1 MDEIRY
7 VSGLPYSD
15 EILQF
20 LLHKFRVQEPITRCL
35 DATIDDVHAFFTDL
49 RNGGVDNSIVA
60 VVRSENSLED
70 ELAGVCLN
78 HVDPKPTEQ
87 PSAIEFDPFKDYKEE
102 VDTGPYKER
111 NANRLNAF
119 IGALEGDVHY
129 TLGRVDRI
137 FHVDVVCVAPAF
149 ARQGIASE
157 LLRRSMQHARDLD
170 CDRISTV
177 ATAQASQHLFRKAG
191 FYTIRELP
199 FSCFRENRIPVFRNL
214 PDGGRSGLLMAFTL
228 KGDDE
233 DDMR

>member
-1 MDEIRY
+1 MEEIRY
-7 VSGLPYSD
+7 VAGLPYAD
-15 EILQF
+15 EILTF
-20 LLHKFRVQEPITRCL
+20 LLNKFRVQEPITLSL
-35 DATIDDVHAFFTDL
+35 DATTDDVHSFFTDL

-60 VVRSENSLED
+60 VTKSENSLED
-70 ELAGVCLN
+70 ELVGICLN
-78 HVDPKPTEQ
+78 HVDPKPEGHQ
-87 PSAIEFDPFKDYKEE
+87 SAIEFDPFKDYKEE

-119 IGALEGDVHY
+119 IGALEGDVHS

-137 FHVDVVCVAPAF
+137 FHVDVICVDMAYS
-149 ARQGIASE
+149 RQGIASE
-157 LLRRSMQHARDLD
+157 LLRRSLQHARDLD

-177 ATAQASQHLFRKAG
+177 ATAVASQHLFRKAG

-199 FSCFRENRIPVFRNL
+199 FSCFRENRIPIFRNL